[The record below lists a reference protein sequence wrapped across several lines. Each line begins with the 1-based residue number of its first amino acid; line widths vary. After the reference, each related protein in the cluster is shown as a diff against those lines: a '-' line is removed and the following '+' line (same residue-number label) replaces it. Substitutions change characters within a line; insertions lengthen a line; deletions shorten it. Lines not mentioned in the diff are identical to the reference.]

1 MTLCDPLHRA
11 GGGPARTI
19 YPGWC
24 DPGRDDEVVPGDTVR
39 PSRAP
44 LRPPYDTVPGAV
56 VSSPSVDRAPAAPAL
71 PSGGSRLRW
80 VDAARGVCVV
90 LVVLFHVGLLTYEPF
105 ADTIW
110 GPAER
115 GWFAVSGLVGA
126 LRMPLLLAISGMLAS
141 RRIQQGWGRPGAAV
155 RAASTYYLYVVWL
168 LIHSAI
174 FAVVGGYDLQDQIGV
189 GPAFLLELAL
199 PVRTFLWYI
208 FALTLYVVVF
218 TTIRRVPATIVLPV
232 LFVLGVVLLALDL
245 PDGLQ
250 WVKLGFNAVWFGVGV
265 YGAPLLGRL
274 GDRRRIRDIPL
285 FGVVAVVLVA
295 LNALNLAQPLDALIQ
310 QTSGLAFIAL
320 GCVTVANLTRW
331 SPFARVGEYVG
342 RRTLQIYVLH
352 IPLAEITPHLVG
364 EERMRT
370 LLASPVIATLWPLV
384 LTVLFV
390 VLSLWI
396 RTALEKVGLGVL
408 FAMPAGITRRIEG
421 AYDKRGRTGR
431 HAAGRHAV
439 VVAADPADGPVA
451 APAPGEQEA
460 RSGR

>member
-1 MTLCDPLHRA
+1 MP
-11 GGGPARTI
+11 
-19 YPGWC
+19 
-24 DPGRDDEVVPGDTVR
+24 
-39 PSRAP
+39 
-44 LRPPYDTVPGAV
+44 TVP
-56 VSSPSVDRAPAAPAL
+56 SVPA
-71 PSGGSRLRW
+71 GGSRLRW
-80 VDAARGVCVV
+80 VDAARGLCVV

-105 ADTIW
+105 ADSIW
-110 GPAER
+110 APAER

-155 RAASTYYLYVVWL
+155 RASSTYYLYVVWL

-208 FALTLYVVVF
+208 FALTLYVIVF
-218 TTIRRVPATIVLPV
+218 TTIRRVPAKIVLPV
-232 LFVLGVVLLALDL
+232 LFVLGVVLLAMEL

-285 FGVVAVVLVA
+285 FGVVAAVLVV
-295 LNALNLAQPLDALIQ
+295 LNALNLPQPLDALIQ

-331 SPFARVGEYVG
+331 SAFARVGEFVG

-352 IPLAEITPHLVG
+352 IPLAEITPHLIG
-364 EERMRT
+364 AERMRS

-384 LTVLFV
+384 LTILFT

-396 RTALEKVGLGVL
+396 RTALEKMGLGVL
-408 FAMPAGITRRIEG
+408 FAMPAGISRRIES
-421 AYDKRGRTGR
+421 AYEKRGRTGR
-431 HAAGRHAV
+431 HAAGARPAVPPAV
-439 VVAADPADGPVA
+439 VPQEAVPQPAPEA
-451 APAPGEQEA
+451 AP
-460 RSGR
+460 GR